1 MRGGIL
7 LNKNAYIYK
16 SKIIDA
22 IFFFL
27 LTLTV
32 LYRWKIG
39 LGGEKIIEFF
49 FEGMQFLFLPI
60 FICFIF
66 YRANRYYN
74 NIFCQIRYKDIN
86 EWNKSFLK
94 DCVLASFILVTLYYL
109 ILFLCCFSMTLSY
122 IRYILILYIHTLLIF
137 VFIAQTNHQCIITK
151 KASLSYFLCLSIS
164 VGYMIILKIMPPFY
178 NFYVEGNENYFSIF
192 MIMTLSIF
200 IINVTIFM
208 LKWKWEYLCK
218 ISMNFFIIIMAII
231 LFLLQNIMYQNLSI
245 IDSIGFPQIFFIVI
259 TEIVLP
265 YFMWISS
272 TVFLVFVTLNLMF
285 KNYRSHLLFYAIRMR
300 NRSKWLMKTFL
311 KGSVV
316 LCIMLVLKY
325 GINELF
331 RANNISFITYL
342 VEGYFR
348 IQILVLTMF
357 LIYQFYKDTKLFS
370 YGMIVFIVITF
381 SSIVT
386 GTGAEIILMRTH
398 DILTIIWLG
407 VVMLLLFI
415 GNCYAVNHL
424 DYY

>member
-1 MRGGIL
+1 MG
-7 LNKNAYIYK
+7 
-16 SKIIDA
+16 SID
-22 IFFFL
+22 
-27 LTLTV
+27 
-32 LYRWKIG
+32 
-39 LGGEKIIEFF
+39 
-49 FEGMQFLFLPI
+49 
-60 FICFIF
+60 F
-66 YRANRYYN
+66 YMYNRDYLW
-74 NIFCQIRYKDIN
+74 F
-86 EWNKSFLK
+86 SFN
-94 DCVLASFILVTLYYL
+94 C
-109 ILFLCCFSMTLSY
+109 
-122 IRYILILYIHTLLIF
+122 
-137 VFIAQTNHQCIITK
+137 
-151 KASLSYFLCLSIS
+151 
-164 VGYMIILKIMPPFY
+164 
-178 NFYVEGNENYFSIF
+178 
-192 MIMTLSIF
+192 
-200 IINVTIFM
+200 
-208 LKWKWEYLCK
+208 
-218 ISMNFFIIIMAII
+218 
-231 LFLLQNIMYQNLSI
+231 
-245 IDSIGFPQIFFIVI
+245 
-259 TEIVLP
+259 
-265 YFMWISS
+265 
-272 TVFLVFVTLNLMF
+272 FLVICSGSFSKEL
-285 KNYRSHLLFYAIRMR
+285 R